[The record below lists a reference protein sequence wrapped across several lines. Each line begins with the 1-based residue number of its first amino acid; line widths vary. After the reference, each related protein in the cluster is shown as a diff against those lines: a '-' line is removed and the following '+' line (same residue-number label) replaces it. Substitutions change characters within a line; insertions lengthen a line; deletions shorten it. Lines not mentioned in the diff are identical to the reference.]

1 MNILFSAGGT
11 LGHINPALSFIK
23 ALKNY
28 YNDVKI
34 TFIATHKEINL
45 EILKT
50 NLIDDIYYIE
60 SYGMSKRILKVLYKD
75 YIATKKIKKIL
86 IEKKIDLAI
95 GMGGYISG
103 LTIHIA
109 NNLNIKTM
117 IHEQNSVMGL
127 ANKLNLKKTD
137 KILLSYEDKSLEKY
151 KNKIT
156 IISNPR
162 YTDATLIKKANNKK
176 HILITSGTNGSKFIN
191 DIVCDLLNIYDF
203 SKYTITFITGK
214 KYYEEVLNNIIK
226 KPNILILPFTND
238 LLKEINLSSLVISR
252 AGSST
257 LYEILGLKKPSI
269 IIPSPNVTNN
279 HQYYNAL
286 YFYKQD
292 LINMIEEKNLTI
304 ELLYNTIK
312 ETLDKEKKYISN
324 LDKLCFKNSYTLFI
338 NEVDSILNK
347 GDYK

>member
-23 ALKNY
+23 ALKSY
-28 YNDVKI
+28 YKDINI
-34 TFIATHKEINL
+34 TFIATLKEKDL

-50 NLIDDIYYIE
+50 NLIDNIYYIE
-60 SYGMSKRILKVLYKD
+60 SYGLSKKIIKVLYKD
-75 YIATKKIKKIL
+75 YIACKKIKKIL
-86 IEKKIDLAI
+86 INNKIDLVI

-103 LTIHIA
+103 LTIYIA

-117 IHEQNSVMGL
+117 IHEQNSIIGL
-127 ANKLNLKKTD
+127 ANKLNLKKTN
-137 KILLSYEDKSLEKY
+137 KLLLSYEDKTLEKY
-151 KNKIT
+151 QNKIT
-156 IISNPR
+156 IIPNPR
-162 YTDATLIKKANNKK
+162 YTDASLIKKLNNRK

-214 KYYEEVLNNIIK
+214 KYYDDVLNNVIK

-238 LLKEINLSSLVISR
+238 LLKEINLASLVISR

-257 LYEILGLKKPSI
+257 LYEILGLKKLSI

-279 HQYYNAL
+279 HQYYNSL
-286 YFYKQD
+286 YFYKKD
-292 LINMIEEKNLTI
+292 LINMVEEKELTI
-304 ELLYNTIK
+304 ELLYELIN
-312 ETLDKEKKYISN
+312 ETVENKKYISN
-324 LDKLCFKNSYTLFI
+324 LNKLNFENSYTLFI
-338 NEVDSILNK
+338 NEVDNILK
-347 GDYK
+347 EGDSK